1 MKRALDVTA
10 AGVALV
16 LAAPLLALAAIGIK
30 LSSRGPVL
38 HRAVRAGRDGEPFEI
53 LKLRT
58 MRLGDV
64 GDSRITVGGRDP
76 RVFAVGVWL
85 RKLKV
90 DELPQLVNILRGDM
104 AVVGP
109 RPEAVDIVRDHYATE
124 HMRTLDV
131 APGLAS
137 PGSLWNYTHGEALIG
152 PDDPEGDYLR
162 SLLPVKLALEL
173 VYVDRASLR
182 YDLELVFRTLRV
194 ILQTLSGR
202 SAWPDPP
209 ELAAS
214 AEHVHPVRNPPPDR
228 ATG

>member
-1 MKRALDVTA
+1 MKRAVDATA
-10 AGVALV
+10 AAVALV
-16 LAAPLLALAAIGIK
+16 LASPLLVFAAIGIK

-38 HRAVRAGRDGEPFEI
+38 HRAVRAGRGGEPFEI

-58 MRLGDV
+58 MRIGDP

-76 RVFAVGVWL
+76 RVFAVGSWL
-85 RKLKV
+85 RKLKI

-109 RPEAVDIVRDHYATE
+109 RPEAVDIVRDHYGPE

-152 PDDPEGDYLR
+152 ADDPEGDYLR
-162 SLLPVKLALEL
+162 TLLPVKLALEL
-173 VYVDRASLR
+173 VYVERSSFR
-182 YDLELVFRTLRV
+182 YDVGIVVRTVVV

-202 SAWPDPP
+202 DAWPDPP
-209 ELAAS
+209 EMADS
-214 AEHVHPVRNPPPDR
+214 ARHVHPVRNPPPER
-228 ATG
+228 